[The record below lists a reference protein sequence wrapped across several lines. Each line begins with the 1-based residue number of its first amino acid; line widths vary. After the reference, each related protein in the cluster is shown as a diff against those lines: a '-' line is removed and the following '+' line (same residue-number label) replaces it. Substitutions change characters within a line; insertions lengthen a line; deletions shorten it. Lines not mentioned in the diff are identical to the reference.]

1 MSIADKITSHILSSF
16 MSILGLLSPSMG
28 RFLGKVLG
36 RIWFGIDKKHKRIT
50 LDSLGH
56 AYAAEMD
63 SHARWL
69 LARRVF
75 ENTATMLF
83 EHARFH
89 TIDPDDYFDYFEI
102 TGLEN
107 FKAAQAKGRGV
118 IVFSGHLGNWEYG
131 SALTR
136 LTGVTFS
143 VVYKTI
149 ESPVME
155 SYVKAKRSSTGC
167 KMLPL
172 HNALDDVFE
181 TLARGEA
188 VGLIVD
194 QNSRKRHQSVFVDF
208 FGRKASANKG
218 LARIALRTNAPAVP
232 TLTYRKNGRPHL
244 EFLPEIPLIRTGNEE
259 HDILVNTQAYHAVI
273 EDYIRQY
280 PDQWLW
286 LHNRWKTRP
295 LEET

>member
-1 MSIADKITSHILSSF
+1 MSTADKLVSHILSGF

-28 RFLGKVLG
+28 RLLGKILG
-36 RIWFGIDKKHKRIT
+36 RIWFGLDKKHKRIA

-56 AYAAEMD
+56 AYATEMD

-89 TIDPDDYFDYFEI
+89 TIDPDDYFDLFEI
-102 TGLEN
+102 KGLEH
-107 FKAAQAKGRGV
+107 FKAAHAKGRGV

-149 ESPVME
+149 ESPVMD
-155 SYVKAKRSSTGC
+155 SYVKAKRGSAGC

-194 QNSRKRHQSVFVDF
+194 QNSRKRHRSVFVDF
-208 FGRKASANKG
+208 FGRKASANTG
-218 LARIALRTNAPAVP
+218 LARIALRTNAPVVP
-232 TLTYRKNGRPHL
+232 ILTYRKNGRSHL
-244 EFLPEIPLIRTGNEE
+244 ESLPEMPLIRTGNEE
-259 HDILVNTQAYHAVI
+259 HDILVNTQAYHALI
-273 EDYIRQY
+273 EAYIRQH

-286 LHNRWKTRP
+286 LHNRWRTRP
-295 LEET
+295 LEEA